1 MYWGDSTHLRALI
14 PHPKSVIFVSDF
26 EGDQV
31 KLANYLKYL
40 SLNETAYEEH
50 RNWRKHFNSTRNTE
64 GNNLLRNSWYCNTCA
79 WAISKMSDRDNID
92 HNNRNDIKNENGHI
106 SQNDGSFRNLS
117 IVAQNFNRS
126 TIENIFSNSIRHDDH
141 SNSRNKQKPKQNN
154 ISRVIDICT

>member
-1 MYWGDSTHLRALI
+1 
-14 PHPKSVIFVSDF
+14 
-26 EGDQV
+26 
-31 KLANYLKYL
+31 
-40 SLNETAYEEH
+40 
-50 RNWRKHFNSTRNTE
+50 
-64 GNNLLRNSWYCNTCA
+64 
-79 WAISKMSDRDNID
+79 MSDRDNID

-141 SNSRNKQKPKQNN
+141 SKSRNKQKPKQNN